1 VVFGVCYP
9 TLSREVAWPKEWIA
23 SLAYSSI
30 YLFNYFWRALC
41 HLRTSQEVAGN
52 GAPSKLSCPLR
63 YPQGKCAY
71 SHHTTSG
78 TETARKSLAYCTKH
92 DIVLNHHPS
101 LGVCVESWQG
111 GLEVLLAWGWTW
123 MVTFECRPAEELG
136 RILHMCV
143 ISLQSDLL
151 HQVFLLL
158 SAFLGFSLSCCG
170 FYGNV
175 MGLGGV
181 L

>member
-1 VVFGVCYP
+1 
-9 TLSREVAWPKEWIA
+9 
-23 SLAYSSI
+23 
-30 YLFNYFWRALC
+30 
-41 HLRTSQEVAGN
+41 
-52 GAPSKLSCPLR
+52 
-63 YPQGKCAY
+63 
-71 SHHTTSG
+71 
-78 TETARKSLAYCTKH
+78 
-92 DIVLNHHPS
+92 
-101 LGVCVESWQG
+101 
-111 GLEVLLAWGWTW
+111 
-123 MVTFECRPAEELG
+123 
-136 RILHMCV
+136 MCV